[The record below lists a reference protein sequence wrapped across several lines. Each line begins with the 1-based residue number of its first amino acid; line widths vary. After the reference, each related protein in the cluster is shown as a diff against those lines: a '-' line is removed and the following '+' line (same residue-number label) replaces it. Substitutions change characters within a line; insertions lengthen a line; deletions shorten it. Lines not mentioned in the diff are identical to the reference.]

1 MKKIIPILTLLTIIS
16 TTSYAEDLS
25 VQIASYRLEVYI
37 QADVLISNNTS
48 EHLDYAEIEISLL
61 LNNRV
66 VGILSK
72 SVYNMPPGSFVSKEF
87 WFKETTAFDSYTYR
101 ILKSAYR

>member
-1 MKKIIPILTLLTIIS
+1 MKKIILIITLLTAIS
-16 TTSYAEDLS
+16 ATSYAEDLS

-48 EHLDYAEIEISLL
+48 KYLDYAEIEMSLL
-61 LNNRV
+61 LNNRN

-72 SVYNMPPGSFVSKEF
+72 SVYNMPPGAFVSKEF

-101 ILKSAYR
+101 VLKLAYR